1 MTNSATEGDQRLNG
15 HESARCDN
23 GPVPPPRLRVSA
35 VSGRVIVVAEARD
48 DVSIDSE
55 GKQELQEDGSIEV
68 KPRRRSS
75 SVHVR
80 CPEGSEVMVG
90 TVSGDV
96 DLQGSLGAV
105 RVTSTSGSIT
115 VDTVESA
122 DLRTVS
128 GRATVG
134 QCTGLCRASTKSG
147 KIAVGEAGGGDL
159 ATVSGD
165 VRVGATS
172 GVEVR
177 TVSGKV
183 DIQSGAQGPVRAK
196 TISGSIDVTL
206 PQGVRPNVRAKG
218 RGKVRCECEEGNDVD
233 VDVRT
238 VSGKIEIA
246 AR

>member
-1 MTNSATEGDQRLNG
+1 MS
-15 HESARCDN
+15 
-23 GPVPPPRLRVSA
+23 PPRLRVSTI
-35 VSGRVIVVAEARD
+35 SGRVVVVAEVRD
-48 DVSIDSE
+48 DVSVEPD
-55 GKQELQEDGSIEV
+55 GTQERGEDGSIEV
-68 KPRRRSS
+68 KPHKRSS
-75 SVHVR
+75 PVHVR

-122 DLRTVS
+122 DLRTLS
-128 GRATVG
+128 GRATVE
-134 QCTGLCRASTKSG
+134 QCSGLCRASTKSG
-147 KIAVGEAGGGDL
+147 RIDVGATGGGDL
-159 ATVSGD
+159 ATVSGN
-165 VRVGATS
+165 VRIGATS

-183 DIQSGAQGPVRAK
+183 AIQSGAQGPVRAK

-206 PQGVRPNVRAKG
+206 PHGVRPHIRAAG
-218 RGKVRCECEEGNDVD
+218 RGKVRGECEEGNDVEI
-233 VDVRT
+233 DVRT

-246 AR
+246 PR

>member
-1 MTNSATEGDQRLNG
+1 MSA
-15 HESARCDN
+15 
-23 GPVPPPRLRVSA
+23 PRLRISTI
-35 VSGRVIVVAEARD
+35 SGRVTIVGEDRD
-48 DVSIDSE
+48 DVSIE
-55 GKQELQEDGSIEV
+55 PEAKQVRGEDGSIEV
-68 KPRRRSS
+68 KPHRRSS

-96 DLQGSLGAV
+96 DLQGNLGAV

-115 VDTVESA
+115 VDAVESA
-122 DLRTVS
+122 DLRSMS
-128 GRATVG
+128 GRATVER
-134 QCTGLCRASTKSG
+134 CTGLCRASTKSG
-147 KIAVGEAGGGDL
+147 KIKVGAAGGGDL

-172 GVEVR
+172 EIAVR

-183 DIQSGAQGPVRAK
+183 DIESGAQGPVRAR

-206 PQGVRPNVRAKG
+206 PHGVRPNVRSKG
-218 RGKVRCECEEGNDVD
+218 RGKVRCECEEGNDV
-233 VDVRT
+233 VVEVST